1 MSRLVLLMLLVAAR
15 TVLFGAGSTDLLV
28 AIRNGDHQQVQ
39 KLLRAGADVN
49 TVDDQGTTALMH
61 SVIESDVKMMKL
73 LIDGGASV
81 NAKNALDSTALMYA
95 ATNLAKTQVLLDAG
109 ADVKVR
115 GKRGATP
122 MSVAL
127 TTFGS
132 TPILKRLVNK
142 GAEAEGRL
150 MALAAATGDLDA
162 IQFLLSIGVPAGGDT
177 GTTISAAITARCEA
191 CARLLVEKGA
201 PANAV
206 RPNGT
211 LSSSVG
217 ASAGGLLN
225 DTAKRAMPELSQFLL
240 DHGASLESKDR
251 EGFTLLMQAV
261 LSMEAPAARD
271 RMVEWLLSKG
281 VDPNAKNDRGETA
294 YQLAARVGTPSTLN
308 LLVEAGAKEVKEEW
322 PKPAGGAP
330 SVEAAVKKI
339 IPLIEMS
346 GEPGWKS
353 RRCVSCHSN
362 SLPAMTVGLARK
374 KGFAVNEEQAK
385 KELGFAVATDEPILE
400 PNRLGSSP
408 IGGGSDTLGYTL
420 MGMAAAGSPADA
432 LTDAHIHYMSLN
444 QFPDGAFRNSSYRP
458 PSEYGPFTTTALALR
473 GIKLY
478 PIPGRREEFE
488 ERVSRAKRWLL
499 SAKAFSVEER
509 SMQLNGLADAG
520 ASASERAPFVKAL
533 KAAQNQDGSW
543 SQLPGVLA
551 DAYATG
557 EALYALHLSG
567 GVPTKD
573 PAYQKGVQWLLRNQL
588 ADGSWF
594 APTRAVP
601 VQPHTFESFPHG
613 WHQFV
618 SDAASNWATMA
629 LLLTLPDKP
638 QSNN

>member
-1 MSRLVLLMLLVAAR
+1 VSLLILLTFLFAVNTPLPAA
-15 TVLFGAGSTDLLV
+15 GPADLLV
-28 AIRNGDHQQVQ
+28 AIRNGDHSQVQ
-39 KLLRAGADVN
+39 KLLDTGADVN
-49 TVDDQGTTALMH
+49 TVDNDGTTALMH

-73 LIDGGASV
+73 LIDHGANV
-81 NAKNALDSTALMYA
+81 NAKNGLASTALMYA
-95 ATNLAKTQVLLDAG
+95 ATNLAKARVLLDAG
-109 ADVKVR
+109 ADVKVK
-115 GKRGATP
+115 GKNGATP
-122 MSVAL
+122 MNVAV

-132 TPILKRLVNK
+132 TPVLKLLVNK
-142 GAEAEGRL
+142 GAEPEGRM
-150 MALAAATGDLDA
+150 MATAAALGDLEA
-162 IQFLLSIGVPAGGDT
+162 LQYLFSVGVPADGLT
-177 GTTISAAITARCEA
+177 GAAISAAIGSRCEA

-201 PANAV
+201 PANGV

-211 LSSSVG
+211 LNSPVG
-217 ASAGGLLN
+217 STQGGVLN

-240 DHGASLESKDR
+240 DHGASLESRDR
-251 EGFTLLMQAV
+251 ESFTLLMQAV
-261 LSMEAPAARD
+261 LSMEPPPARD

-281 VDPNAKNDRGETA
+281 VDPNAKNDRGDTA
-294 YQLAARVGTPSTLN
+294 YQLAARVGTASTLD
-308 LLVEAGAKEVKEEW
+308 LLVKAGAKELKEEW
-322 PKPAGGAP
+322 PKPAGGA
-330 SVEAAVKKI
+330 SSAEAAVKKV

-362 SLPAMTVGLARK
+362 SLPAMTVSLARK

-385 KELGFAVATDEPILE
+385 KELGFAIATDEPVLE

-444 QFPDGAFRNSSYRP
+444 QFPDGAFRNNSYRP
-458 PSEYGPFTTTALALR
+458 PSEYGSFTTTALALR
-473 GIKLY
+473 AIKLY

-488 ERVSRAKRWLL
+488 ERVSRAKRWLV
-499 SAKAFSVEER
+499 SARPFSLEER

-533 KAAQNQDGSW
+533 KSAQNQDGSW
-543 SQLPGVLA
+543 SQLPGVPA

-567 GVPTKD
+567 NVATNDPT
-573 PAYQKGVQWLLRNQL
+573 YQKGVQWLLRNQL
-588 ADGSWF
+588 ADGTWF
-594 APTRAVP
+594 APSRAVP
-601 VQPHTFESFPHG
+601 VQPHTFESFPNG

-618 SDAASNWATMA
+618 SEAASCWATMA
-629 LLLTLPDKP
+629 LLFTLPDKP
-638 QSNN
+638 QSSH